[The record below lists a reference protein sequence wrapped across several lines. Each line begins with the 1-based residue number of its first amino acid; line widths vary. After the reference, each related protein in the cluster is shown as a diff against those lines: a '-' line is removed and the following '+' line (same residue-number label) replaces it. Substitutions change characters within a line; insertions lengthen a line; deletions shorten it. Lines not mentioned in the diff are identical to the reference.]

1 MIRTSKYGATIRKL
15 VEKSIIAAKTKYE
28 CPKCHKKKVVR
39 KGTSL
44 WKCRSCDAV
53 FAGGAYSLSTEVGEV
68 AARLINEYSKTYR

>member
-1 MIRTSKYGATIRKL
+1 MRTSKYGATIRKL
-15 VEKSIIAAKTKYE
+15 AEKAIDSAKTWYE

-44 WKCRSCDAV
+44 WRCRSCGAQ

-68 AARLINEYSKTYR
+68 AARLINEYSRTYR